1 MGQRGPLV
9 RSLLRMPRVEPGSI
23 ARYPPIPVRPGEA
36 AKTATVVLPKD
47 TIYPAI
53 AKERCISGLVE
64 VCFRIG
70 LDGRVYDVSAAR
82 GPSILVQAA
91 MQAVA
96 ARRYEP
102 ARVNGVAIDSQAT
115 AQFNFRLS

>member
-1 MGQRGPLV
+1 
-9 RSLLRMPRVEPGSI
+9 MPRAEPGSV
-23 ARYPPIPVRPGEA
+23 AGHSAVALKPGEA

-47 TIYPAI
+47 PIYPAI
-53 AKERCISGLVE
+53 AKERFISGLVE

-115 AQFNFRLS
+115 AQFDFRLS